1 MRHKKLR
8 GQLEEPQQQ
17 NLDTTRRKDVVSDEF
32 SLALRGRRVL
42 REILCVLLALSLA
55 AGDALAWQSPA
66 GKNAERDRANWEKVR
81 AIGPDK
87 EVEVTTR
94 SSDAR
99 SGTSRSHRGSLQ
111 KWQPDGLVLR
121 LRKGGDMEIG
131 KSLVQSVSL
140 KEKGN
145 RRKGALLGAAVGFG
159 IGAAIGANI
168 KIADRE
174 PAGGDRA
181 AGVALVGGIR
191 AVIGALLGRTATGSK
206 WTTVYQVH

>member
-1 MRHKKLR
+1 M
-8 GQLEEPQQQ
+8 
-17 NLDTTRRKDVVSDEF
+17 RRKDVVSDNS
-32 SLALRGRRVL
+32 SLVLHGRRML
-42 REILCVLLALSLA
+42 REILCALLALSLA

-66 GKNAERDRANWEKVR
+66 GQDAERDRANWEKVR
-81 AIGPDK
+81 AIGPAK
-87 EVEVTTR
+87 EIEVDMR
-94 SSDAR
+94 SSDLPSATIR
-99 SGTSRSHRGSLQ
+99 THRGSLR

-168 KIADRE
+168 KIADRN
-174 PAGGDRA
+174 PTGGDRA
-181 AGVALVGGIR
+181 AGVALVGGIW